1 MLICLSSSRYQYHHS
16 RDCQVQASRKLCQ
29 IFLYFLLLPLS
40 SAFVPPS
47 SFRSSAFTHSTNT
60 HNKVNI
66 ASSRTIITPKLNK
79 NMASEKVPLVAK
91 SQNNG
96 GITKD
101 ESGDI
106 HQIIATLR
114 QSMQETHD
122 SRQNFSIAWRK
133 EQLMRLKTM
142 VTDHWEDILTA
153 LNKDLGKVRAEAAVF
168 EMAAFMAEMD
178 YLLANV
184 ATFMKPRTVPSPGSI
199 IPAISKLTPMPLKG
213 PAVLV
218 IGPSNYPISIS
229 LMATAGSLAG
239 GNPTVL
245 KPSELCPASSK
256 LLARLVPA
264 YLEPHVLQVVEG
276 GVTETTA
283 LLEQEWGI
291 IHFTGSERVGKV
303 SKKSESIEVLLGCMN
318 IVDFFKWDLNAFATM
333 YLFKIDCGTS
343 RRQNID
349 SRRAGIRRKGP
360 LLCRRHLSF

>member
-1 MLICLSSSRYQYHHS
+1 
-16 RDCQVQASRKLCQ
+16 
-29 IFLYFLLLPLS
+29 
-40 SAFVPPS
+40 
-47 SFRSSAFTHSTNT
+47 
-60 HNKVNI
+60 
-66 ASSRTIITPKLNK
+66 
-79 NMASEKVPLVAK
+79 
-91 SQNNG
+91 
-96 GITKD
+96 
-101 ESGDI
+101 
-106 HQIIATLR
+106 
-114 QSMQETHD
+114 
-122 SRQNFSIAWRK
+122 
-133 EQLMRLKTM
+133 M

-168 EMAAFMAEMD
+168 EMAAFMAEID

-303 SKKSESIEVLLGCMN
+303 SKKSESIEVLPGCMN
-318 IVDFFKWDLNAFATM
+318 MVDFFTILSTCELTASFNNRKFPAWK
-333 YLFKIDCGTS
+333 KIVAQAAAKTLTPVVLELG
-343 RRQNID
+343 
-349 SRRAGIRRKGP
+349 GKGP
-360 LLCRRHLSF
+360 CYVDDTCPSDIAQVANRIVWGKSRKRMPLSLWKCGEFFEW